1 MSDADLL
8 ADELSLLLASIA
20 DARAEH
26 EAGDLDDDA
35 LAAIVQRDGA
45 RVAEVRA
52 RLSELATSPP
62 AAPAAERPRD
72 RRRGTRLLVVAATSF
87 AVVVAVVVLAAA
99 NPFAAAPAPLR
110 VTKAVQVLGLLVVA
124 EKAVAQGEQ
133 LRALTAYDAVLRL
146 DPRDAEALIESGWLR
161 YEQGLAQHREGWVR
175 AGAATLRRAVVVAP
189 NVAAAHLY
197 DGIVLYQHDRDR
209 AAALHQILRAGE
221 LPESPF
227 DQSVTA
233 TFLAI
238 LEPKR

>member
-8 ADELSLLLASIA
+8 ADELSLLEASIA

-35 LAAIVQRDGA
+35 LAAIVRRDGA
-45 RVAEVRA
+45 RLAEVRA
-52 RLSELATSPP
+52 RLGELASGPP
-62 AAPAAERPRD
+62 AALGTVPLAH
-72 RRRGTRLLVVAATSF
+72 RRRRARLLVVAATSL
-87 AVVVAVVVLAAA
+87 AVVVAVVVLAAT
-99 NPFAAAPAPLR
+99 NPFAAGPAPLP
-110 VTKAVQVLGLLVVA
+110 VTRNVQLLGLLVVA
-124 EKAVAQGEQ
+124 EKAVAEGEQ

-161 YEQGLAQHREGWVR
+161 YEQGLAQHDEGWVR

-189 NVAAAHLY
+189 NAAAAHLY
-197 DGIVLYQHDRDR
+197 DGIVLYQYDRER
-209 AAALHQILRAGE
+209 TAALRQIQRAGD
-221 LPESPF
+221 LPESSF
-227 DQSVTA
+227 EQSVTA

>member
-8 ADELSLLLASIA
+8 ADELLLLLASIA

-52 RLSELATSPP
+52 RLAGLASGQP
-62 AAPAAERPRD
+62 AAPVTGRPPH
-72 RRRGTRLLVVAATSF
+72 RRRRARLLVVAATSLTI
-87 AVVVAVVVLAAA
+87 AVAVVVLAAV

-124 EKAVAQGEQ
+124 EKAVADGEQ

-175 AGAATLRRAVVVAP
+175 AGAATLQSAVVVAP
-189 NVAAAHLY
+189 NAAAAHLY

-209 AAALHQILRAGE
+209 TAALHQILRAGD
-221 LPESPF
+221 LPESQF
-227 DQSVTA
+227 EQSVTA

-238 LEPKR
+238 LEPKH